1 MLRTSPPAWELS
13 SFQDLIRILLILNS
27 WCLGDLKN
35 LLSCGLVVL
44 LTFSYLCDK
53 HFLMKKIEL
62 LSPAKNLEIGIAA
75 INHGADAVYIG
86 GPSFGAREKVGNSI
100 EDIEKLCRHAA
111 LYDAKVYVTMNTL
124 LFDNELDQARKL
136 AYDCWN
142 AGVDALIV
150 QDMAL
155 LNMDDMPPIALHA
168 STQCHNIEA
177 EKVKFLEDVGFSQVV
192 LARELSIDEIKDIRS
207 KTTVPLEY
215 FIHGALCVSYSGQC
229 YLSHVIGGRSANRGA
244 CAQPCRLAWN
254 LENKDGK
261 RLISNRHLLSLR
273 DLNNSKNIEELI
285 DAGITSFKIEGRLKD
300 IDYVKNVTAYYRNR
314 IDEIIAKRDDLC
326 RSSRGE
332 SNPSFYP
339 APEKSFS
346 RGFTD
351 YFIHGRQKYIDAPY
365 SPKSMG
371 EYLGTIEKVKNKS
384 ITIRTGKELH
394 NGDGLC
400 FLDREN
406 NLLGF
411 NVNAVDTSQQ
421 DNKTTRQQGVR
432 LQTISSNSDISMAT
446 RFKIEGSKIFRNHD
460 NVWEKELEKSNG
472 NRKIKISLRFNDT
485 EDGFALSAKLYNED
499 SEYVTTNISI
509 EKEIAI
515 NTEKALDNIK
525 SKLSQWGDTEFSVE
539 EIEVDFEDYKTTR
552 LQDYKSEPIDN
563 NQHPIAYFIRASV
576 LGEMKKDLVEKL
588 KSYLIE
594 KHRNE
599 RDCRDVT
606 SVASNVVYPKESLTY
621 LGNVINKK
629 SREFYERHGVEIIED
644 GLEKL
649 HSNEETVVMTTKH
662 CVRYANNICCKE
674 IGKPAESLYLF
685 NEKGRFRLD
694 FDCRNCCMKVIK
706 EK

>member
-1 MLRTSPPAWELS
+1 
-13 SFQDLIRILLILNS
+13 
-27 WCLGDLKN
+27 
-35 LLSCGLVVL
+35 
-44 LTFSYLCDK
+44 
-53 HFLMKKIEL
+53 MKKIEL

-111 LYDAKVYVTMNTL
+111 LYDARVYVTMNTL

-207 KTTVPLEY
+207 KTSVPLEY

-332 SNPSFYP
+332 SNPTFYP

-384 ITIRTGKELH
+384 ITIKTGKELH

-472 NRKIKISLRFNDT
+472 NRKIKISLRFTDS

-509 EKEIAI
+509 DKEVAI

-539 EIEVDFEDYKTTR
+539 EIDVEFGQQTT
-552 LQDYKSEPIDN
+552 DN
-563 NQHPIAYFIRASV
+563 GQQTLSTAYFIRASV

-599 RDCRDVT
+599 RDRRDVT
-606 SVASNVVYPKESLTY
+606 PVASNVIYPKESLTY
-621 LGNVINKK
+621 LGNVINEK
-629 SREFYERHGVEIIED
+629 SREFYKRHGVEIIED

-649 HSNEETVVMTTKH
+649 RSGDELVVMTTKH
-662 CVRYANNICCKE
+662 CVRYANNICSKE
-674 IGKPAESLYLF
+674 IGKPATSLYLV
-685 NEKGRFRLD
+685 NDKGRFRLD

>member
-1 MLRTSPPAWELS
+1 
-13 SFQDLIRILLILNS
+13 
-27 WCLGDLKN
+27 
-35 LLSCGLVVL
+35 
-44 LTFSYLCDK
+44 
-53 HFLMKKIEL
+53 MKKIEL

-207 KTTVPLEY
+207 KTSVPLEY

-285 DAGITSFKIEGRLKD
+285 DAGISSFKIEGRLKD
-300 IDYVKNVTAYYRNR
+300 IDYVKNITAYYRKT
-314 IDEIIAKRDDLC
+314 IDQIIEKRSDLC

-472 NRKIKISLRFNDT
+472 NRKIKISLRFTDS

-509 EKEIAI
+509 EKEVAI

-525 SKLSQWGDTEFSVE
+525 SKLSQWGDTEFLVE
-539 EIEVDFEDYKTTR
+539 EIDVDFNDNGQQTT
-552 LQDYKSEPIDN
+552 DN
-563 NQHPIAYFIRASV
+563 RHCPQESPVETYGRTSLAYFIRASV

-599 RDCRDVT
+599 RET
-606 SVASNVVYPKESLTY
+606 FIKPEINVLYPMEKVSY

>member
-1 MLRTSPPAWELS
+1 
-13 SFQDLIRILLILNS
+13 
-27 WCLGDLKN
+27 
-35 LLSCGLVVL
+35 
-44 LTFSYLCDK
+44 
-53 HFLMKKIEL
+53 MKKIEL
-62 LSPAKNLEIGIAA
+62 LSPAKNLEVGIAA

-100 EDIEKLCRHAA
+100 EDIEALCKHAA
-111 LYDAKVYVTMNTL
+111 LFDAKVYVTMNTL
-124 LFDNELDQARKL
+124 LYDSELEDARKL

-155 LNMDDMPPIALHA
+155 LNMDMPPIALHA

-192 LARELSIDEIKDIRS
+192 LARELSIEQIKDIRS

-215 FIHGALCVSYSGQC
+215 FVHGALCVSYSGQC

-244 CAQPCRLAWN
+244 CAQPCRLSWN
-254 LENKDGK
+254 LENAEGK

-300 IDYVKNVTAYYRNR
+300 IDYVKNVTAYYRNK
-314 IDEIIAKRDDLC
+314 IDEVIAKRDDLC

-332 SNPSFYP
+332 SSPSFYP

-371 EYLGTIEKVKNKS
+371 EYLGTIEKIKNKS

-411 NVNAVDTSQQ
+411 NVNAVAE
-421 DNKTTRQQGVR
+421 NKTRS
-432 LQTISSNSDISMAT
+432 LSQTITSNTDISMAT

-472 NRKIKISLRFNDT
+472 NRKQKISLIFTDT

-509 EKEIAI
+509 DKEVAI

-539 EIEVDFEDYKTTR
+539 EIDVEFGQQTT
-552 LQDYKSEPIDN
+552 DN
-563 NQHPIAYFIRASV
+563 RQQTLSTAYFIRASV

-599 RDCRDVT
+599 RDRRDVT
-606 SVASNVVYPKESLTY
+606 PVASNVIYPKESLTY
-621 LGNVINKK
+621 LGNVINEK
-629 SREFYERHGVEIIED
+629 SREFYKRHGVEIIED

-649 HSNEETVVMTTKH
+649 RSGDELVVMTTKH
-662 CVRYANNICCKE
+662 CVRYANNICSKE
-674 IGKPAESLYLF
+674 IGKPATSLYLA
-685 NEKGRFRLD
+685 NDKGRFRLD

>member
-1 MLRTSPPAWELS
+1 
-13 SFQDLIRILLILNS
+13 
-27 WCLGDLKN
+27 
-35 LLSCGLVVL
+35 
-44 LTFSYLCDK
+44 
-53 HFLMKKIEL
+53 MKKIEL
-62 LSPAKNLEIGIAA
+62 LSPAKNLEVGIAA

-100 EDIEKLCRHAA
+100 EDIETLCRHAA
-111 LYDAKVYVTMNTL
+111 LFDAKVYVTMNTL
-124 LFDNELDQARKL
+124 LFDNELEDARKL

-155 LNMDDMPPIALHA
+155 LNMDMPPIALHA
-168 STQCHNIEA
+168 STQCHNIDA

-192 LARELSIDEIKDIRS
+192 LARELSIEQIKDIRS

-215 FIHGALCVSYSGQC
+215 FVHGALCVSYSGQC

-244 CAQPCRLAWN
+244 CAQPCRLSWN
-254 LENKDGK
+254 LENTEGN
-261 RLISNRHLLSLR
+261 RLVTNRHLLSLR

-300 IDYVKNVTAYYRNR
+300 IDYVKNVTAFYRKT
-314 IDEIIAKRDDLC
+314 IDEIIERRDDIC

-332 SNPSFYP
+332 SNPAFYP
-339 APEKSFS
+339 NPEKSFS

-384 ITIRTGKELH
+384 VTIRTGKTLH

-411 NVNAVDTSQQ
+411 NVNAVAE
-421 DNKTTRQQGVR
+421 NKTRSLT
-432 LQTISSNSDISMAT
+432 QTVTSNSDISMAT
-446 RFKIEGSKIFRNHD
+446 RFKIEGSKIFRNSD
-460 NVWEKELEKSNG
+460 LVWQKEVEKSQG
-472 NRKIKISLRFNDT
+472 NRKMKIDLIFNDT
-485 EDGFALSAKLYNED
+485 ENGFALSAKLHDTD
-499 SEYVTTNISI
+499 SEYITTYLST
-509 EKEIAI
+509 EKEIA
-515 NTEKALDNIK
+515 NNAEKALENIK
-525 SKLSQWGDTEFSVE
+525 SKLSQWGDTEFVVE
-539 EIEVDFEDYKTTR
+539 EFYFSQQDNETTR
-552 LQDYKSEPIDN
+552 QRDLKTQSHKVAESQSQCQGSEFSVQQPT
-563 NQHPIAYFIRASV
+563 AYFIRASV

-588 KSYLIE
+588 RSYLIE

-599 RDCRDVT
+599 RERRDVKVTT
-606 SVASNVVYPKESLTY
+606 SDVIYPKEHLTY

-629 SREFYERHGVEIIED
+629 AREFYEIHGVKDIED
-644 GLEKL
+644 GLEKIK
-649 HSNEETVVMTTKH
+649 SNDELVVMTTKH
-662 CVRYANNICCKE
+662 CIRYANNICSKE
-674 IGKPAESLYLF
+674 IGKPATSLYLV
-685 NEKGRFRLD
+685 NDKGRFRLD

>member
-1 MLRTSPPAWELS
+1 MTCS
-13 SFQDLIRILLILNS
+13 
-27 WCLGDLKN
+27 
-35 LLSCGLVVL
+35 LVVSL
-44 LTFSYLCDK
+44 SFVIFATNISF
-53 HFLMKKIEL
+53 MKKIEL
-62 LSPAKNLEIGIAA
+62 LSPAKNLEVGIAA

-100 EDIEKLCRHAA
+100 EDIETLCRHAA
-111 LYDAKVYVTMNTL
+111 LFDAKVYVTMNTL
-124 LFDNELDQARKL
+124 LFDNELEDARKL

-155 LNMDDMPPIALHA
+155 LNMDMPPIALHA
-168 STQCHNIEA
+168 STQCHNIDA

-192 LARELSIDEIKDIRS
+192 LARELSIEQIKDIRS

-215 FIHGALCVSYSGQC
+215 FVHGALCVSYSGQC

-244 CAQPCRLAWN
+244 CAQPCRLSWN
-254 LENKDGK
+254 LENAEGR
-261 RLISNRHLLSLR
+261 RLATNRHLLSLR

-285 DAGITSFKIEGRLKD
+285 DAGISSFKIEGRLKD
-300 IDYVKNVTAYYRNR
+300 IDYVKNVTAFYRKT
-314 IDEIIAKRDDLC
+314 IDEIIERRDDIC

-339 APEKSFS
+339 NPEKSFS

-384 ITIRTGKELH
+384 VTIRTGKTLH

-411 NVNAVDTSQQ
+411 NVNAVAE
-421 DNKTTRQQGVR
+421 NKTRSLT
-432 LQTISSNSDISMAT
+432 QTVTSNSDISMAT
-446 RFKIEGSKIFRNHD
+446 RFKIEGSKIFRNSD
-460 NVWEKELEKSNG
+460 LVWQKEVEKSQG
-472 NRKIKISLRFNDT
+472 NRKMKIDLIFTDT
-485 EDGFALSAKLYNED
+485 EDGFALSAKLHDTD
-499 SEYVTTNISI
+499 SEYITTYLST
-509 EKEIAI
+509 EKEIA
-515 NTEKALDNIK
+515 NNAEKALENIK
-525 SKLSQWGDTEFSVE
+525 SKLSQWGDTEFTV
-539 EIEVDFEDYKTTR
+539 VGTR
-552 LQDYKSEPIDN
+552 LATSVQTT
-563 NQHPIAYFIRASV
+563 AYFIRASV

-588 KSYLIE
+588 RAYLIE

-599 RDCRDVT
+599 RERRNIT
-606 SVASNVVYPKESLTY
+606 SSQQNVIYPKEHLSY
-621 LGNVINKK
+621 LGNAINKK
-629 SREFYERHGVEIIED
+629 AKEFYEFHGVKDIED
-644 GLEKL
+644 GLEKIK
-649 HSNEETVVMTTKH
+649 SNDELVVMTTKH
-662 CVRYANNICCKE
+662 CIRYANNICSKE
-674 IGKPAESLYLF
+674 IGKPATSLYLV
-685 NEKGRFRLD
+685 NDKGRFRLD

-706 EK
+706 EKN

>member
-1 MLRTSPPAWELS
+1 
-13 SFQDLIRILLILNS
+13 
-27 WCLGDLKN
+27 
-35 LLSCGLVVL
+35 
-44 LTFSYLCDK
+44 
-53 HFLMKKIEL
+53 MKKIEL
-62 LSPAKNLEIGIAA
+62 LSPAKNLEVGIAA

-100 EDIEKLCRHAA
+100 EDIETLCRHAA
-111 LYDAKVYVTMNTL
+111 LFDAKVYVTMNTL
-124 LFDNELDQARKL
+124 LFDNELEDARKL

-155 LNMDDMPPIALHA
+155 LNMDMPPIALHA
-168 STQCHNIEA
+168 STQCHNIDA

-192 LARELSIDEIKDIRS
+192 LARELSIEQIKDIRS

-215 FIHGALCVSYSGQC
+215 FVHGALCVSYSGQC

-244 CAQPCRLAWN
+244 CAQPCRLSWN
-254 LENKDGK
+254 LENAEGR
-261 RLISNRHLLSLR
+261 RLVTNRHLLSLR

-300 IDYVKNVTAYYRNR
+300 IDYVKNVTAFYRKT
-314 IDEIIAKRDDLC
+314 IDEIIERRDDIC

-332 SNPSFYP
+332 SNPAFYP
-339 APEKSFS
+339 NPEKSFS

-384 ITIRTGKELH
+384 VTIRTGKTLH

-411 NVNAVDTSQQ
+411 NVNAVSRDASMLPTIKHIDTSESRKVAGSQSHRVI
-421 DNKTTRQQGVR
+421 KS
-432 LQTISSNSDISMAT
+432 QTVTSNTDISMMT
-446 RFKIEGSKIFRNHD
+446 RFKIEGSKIFRNSD
-460 NVWEKELEKSNG
+460 LVWQKEVEKSSG
-472 NRKIKISLRFNDT
+472 NRKIKIDLRFTDT
-485 EDGFALSAKLYNED
+485 EDGFALSAKLHNED

-509 EKEIAI
+509 EKEIA
-515 NTEKALDNIK
+515 NNAEKALENIK
-525 SKLSQWGDTEFSVE
+525 NKISQWGDTEFSVAKI
-539 EIEVDFEDYKTTR
+539 EIFFDNRQQTT
-552 LQDYKSEPIDN
+552 
-563 NQHPIAYFIRASV
+563 AYFIRTSV

-588 KSYLIE
+588 KSYLID

-599 RDCRDVT
+599 RETFVKPKT
-606 SVASNVVYPKESLTY
+606 NAIYPKESLSY
-621 LGNVINKK
+621 LGNVINNK
-629 SREFYERHGVEIIED
+629 SREFYELHGVTDIED

-649 HSNEETVVMTTKH
+649 KSNDELVVMTTKH
-662 CVRYANNICCKE
+662 CIRYANNICSKE
-674 IGKPAESLYLF
+674 IGKPATSLYLV
-685 NEKGRFRLD
+685 NDKGRFRLD